1 MNPKIEEINVTIK
14 ALEESA
20 DNLRKRRAELQHED
34 DVYRSLAKDGKKLPD
49 DATEGQVN
57 YALGRSCGRIDGL
70 REAVSLLTISLASV
84 YDEDARGQIM
94 YALADLGETIARA
107 RMKYEKDIEVLEKSG
122 WKMDGTKSMR
132 WVKEDDTGADA
143 GRTDSD

>member
-20 DNLRKRRAELQHED
+20 DNLRKKRAELQHED
-34 DVYRSLAKDGKKLPD
+34 DVYRSLAADGKKLPG

-70 REAVSLLTISLASV
+70 KEAVSLLTISLASV
-84 YDEDARGQIM
+84 DEDAMGQIM
-94 YALADLGETIARA
+94 YAFADLGETIARA
-107 RMKYEKDIEVLEKSG
+107 RMKYEQDIEAVEKSG
-122 WKMDGTKSMR
+122 WKTDWTKSMR
-132 WVKEDDTGADA
+132 WVKEDEA
-143 GRTDSD
+143 GTDSD

>member
-20 DNLRKRRAELQHED
+20 DNLRKRRAELQHEA
-34 DVYRSLAKDGKKLPD
+34 DVYRSLAEDGKKLPD

-57 YALGRSCGRIDGL
+57 YALGRSCGHIDGL
-70 REAVSLLTISLASV
+70 REAVSLLTISLAPV

-122 WKMDGTKSMR
+122 WKTDWTKSMR
-132 WVKEDDTGADA
+132 WVKDDEAGADA
-143 GRTDSD
+143 GRTDSE

>member
-34 DVYRSLAKDGKKLPD
+34 DVYRSLAKDGKNLPG

-57 YALGRSCGRIDGL
+57 YALGLSCGRIDGL

-132 WVKEDDTGADA
+132 WVKEDDAGADA